1 MYLLDTNTVR
11 YGLYEPD
18 NYPLVVDNLNANN
31 HLDIWISVITVQEL
45 IEWRYNPLLIA
56 SSQQPPYVLRVYKQ
70 FFDILE
76 DICDLQVKPFD
87 SAALKNFSGMPG
99 NVGVHDRR
107 IAAIA
112 LAGDLTVVSHDDDF
126 AEIKKRKPQLK
137 LVDWVTTPPT
147 NTI

>member
-11 YGLYEPD
+11 YGLHEPD

-56 SSQQPPYVLRVYKQ
+56 SSQQPPYVLRVYEQ

-76 DICDLQVKPFD
+76 DICGLQVKPFD
-87 SAALKNFSGMPG
+87 SEALKNFSGMPG
-99 NVGVHDRR
+99 NVGVQDRR

-126 AEIKKRKPQLK
+126 EEIKKRKPQLK
-137 LVDWVTTPPT
+137 LVDWVTTPPI